1 MFNGYFYEEEKKKG
15 EEEEGEG
22 GGEVCRRFLDSGVVA
37 VVIDPPFGGLV
48 EVLAKQV
55 HRLWYLAGKGELP
68 NYVPTE
74 VTGTG
79 MSSQSWPP
87 YWCFLTSW
95 SST

>member
-1 MFNGYFYEEEKKKG
+1 MFNGYFYEEDKKKKG
-15 EEEEGEG
+15 EEEEEEEG
-22 GGEVCRRFLDSGVVA
+22 GEEVCCRFLDSGVVA
-37 VVIDPPFGGLV
+37 MVIDPPFGGLV

-79 MSSQSWPP
+79 MSSQS
-87 YWCFLTSW
+87 
-95 SST
+95 